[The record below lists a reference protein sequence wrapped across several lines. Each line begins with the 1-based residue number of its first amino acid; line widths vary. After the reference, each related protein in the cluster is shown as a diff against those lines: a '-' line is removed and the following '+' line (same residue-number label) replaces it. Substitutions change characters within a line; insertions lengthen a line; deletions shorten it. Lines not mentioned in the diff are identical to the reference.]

1 MSAAAVDPAY
11 RQAPDS
17 RALAHIPGC
26 DGWPVL
32 GETVAVVRDLHAVAA
47 RHVRDYGLVADLF
60 QAAPE
65 LAAGL

>member
-47 RHVRDYGLVADLF
+47 RHVRDYGPV
-60 QAAPE
+60 
-65 LAAGL
+65 